1 VLNRAVRAA
10 PAGAAAD
17 DDINY
22 RFIGDFIM
30 KNHRSIE
37 HRFASRSI
45 NLVALLAIT
54 FCGAGVAMAQTQQQ
68 LFSSP
73 EEATRALLTATQ
85 AKDQSSLA
93 RIFGPRIKDLLSGD
107 TVSDANDLSD
117 LAAFISEGTKLEKE
131 SDQKVTLMVG
141 NDEWPFPVSIIK
153 TGDRW
158 RFDTE
163 NGVEEVHA
171 RRIGGNEIDATVA
184 CRAYALAQYDYF
196 NNGDWDGDQVSEY
209 AIRLLSSPGKKDGL
223 YWEVVG
229 DEEQSPLGPLVARAV
244 DEGYTRKKGT
254 GTQTAAPFHGYY
266 FKILTRQGTSAPG
279 GTYNY
284 IINGNMIAGFALV
297 AYPANWNNS
306 GVMTFVVNQ
315 EGRVYEKNLGPRTS
329 QIAAAMTEYNPD
341 STWVLSRDE

>member
-1 VLNRAVRAA
+1 
-10 PAGAAAD
+10 
-17 DDINY
+17 
-22 RFIGDFIM
+22 M
-30 KNHRSIE
+30 KIQSTKE
-37 HRFASRSI
+37 RFASRSV
-45 NLVALLAIT
+45 NLVALIAIAL
-54 FCGAGVAMAQTQQQ
+54 CGVNVTLAQTQQQ

-73 EEATRALLTATQ
+73 EEATRALVTATQ
-85 AKDQSSLA
+85 AKDTGSLA

-117 LAAFISEGTKLEKE
+117 LSAFISERTRLEKK

-141 NDEWPFPVSIIK
+141 NDEWPFPVPIVKS
-153 TGDRW
+153 GDQW

-171 RRIGGNEIDATVA
+171 RRIGGNEIDATLV
-184 CRAYALAQYDYF
+184 CKAYALAQYDYF
-196 NNGDWDGDQVSEY
+196 NDGDWDGDQVSEY
-209 AIRLLSSPGKKDGL
+209 AIRLLSSAGKKDGL
-223 YWEVVG
+223 YWEIVG
-229 DEEQSPLGPLVARAV
+229 DEKQSPLGPLVARAA

-266 FKILTRQGTSAPG
+266 FKILTRQGKSAPG
-279 GTYNY
+279 GAYNY

-297 AYPANWNNS
+297 AYPATWNNS

-315 EGRVYEKNLGPRTS
+315 EGRVYEKNLGPRTT

-341 STWVLSRDE
+341 STWILARDE

>member
-1 VLNRAVRAA
+1 
-10 PAGAAAD
+10 
-17 DDINY
+17 
-22 RFIGDFIM
+22 M

-37 HRFASRSI
+37 HRFASRSM

-54 FCGAGVAMAQTQQQ
+54 FGGAGVAMAQTQQQ

-73 EEATRALLTATQ
+73 EEATRALVTATQ

-117 LAAFISEGTKLEKE
+117 LSAFISEGTKLEKE

-209 AIRLLSSPGKKDGL
+209 AIKLLSSPGKKDGL

-279 GTYNY
+279 GAYNY

-297 AYPANWNNS
+297 AYPAKWNNS
-306 GVMTFVVNQ
+306 GVMTFLVNQ
-315 EGRVYEKNLGPRTS
+315 EGRVYEKNLGPRTTE
-329 QIAAAMTEYNPD
+329 IASAMTEYNPD

>member
-1 VLNRAVRAA
+1 
-10 PAGAAAD
+10 
-17 DDINY
+17 
-22 RFIGDFIM
+22 M
-30 KNHRSIE
+30 KIRRRYQ
-37 HRFASRSI
+37 HRFASRSLNWI
-45 NLVALLAIT
+45 TLIAIT
-54 FCGAGVAMAQTQQQ
+54 FGSTAVAMGQAQPQ

-73 EEATRALLTATQ
+73 EEATRALVTATQ
-85 AKDQSSLA
+85 AKDQNSLG
-93 RIFGPRIKDLLSGD
+93 RIFGPGIKDLLSGD

-141 NDEWPFPVSIIK
+141 NDEWPFPVAIIK

-158 RFDTE
+158 SFDTA
-163 NGVEEVHA
+163 NGIEEVHA
-171 RRIGGNEIDATVA
+171 RRIGGNEIDATIA

-196 NNGDWDGDQVSEY
+196 NKGDWDEDQVSEY
-209 AIRLLSSPGKKDGL
+209 ALKLLSSAGKKDGL

-244 DEGYTRKKGT
+244 DEGYTRKNGS
-254 GTQTAAPFHGYY
+254 GTQTAAPFRGYY
-266 FKILTRQGTSAPG
+266 FKILTRQGLSAPG
-279 GTYNY
+279 GAYNY

-297 AYPANWNNS
+297 AYPATWNNS

-315 EGRVYEKNLGPRTS
+315 EGRVYEKNLGPRTT

-341 STWVLSRDE
+341 STWSLVRE